1 MPAVT
6 IKDLLES
13 GVHFGH
19 QTRRWNPKMKKYIF
33 EARNGIYIIDLQ
45 KTVVCI
51 NDAYRFVNKV
61 IAKGGEIL
69 FVGTKRQAK
78 EVIAD
83 AAQKTGMYHV
93 SERWLGGMLTNLK
106 TIRTS
111 VKRLLELEQLDESGT
126 LAKLPK
132 KEAASIRRET
142 AKLHRNLDGIKTMD
156 KVPDVVFIVD
166 PKKEHIAV
174 AEAKK
179 LGIPIVGLIDTNCDP
194 DTVDFVIPGNDDAIR
209 SIRVVANRIIEAVM
223 DGKGQYV
230 KEEPEEDTDF
240 DQSPPELGPV
250 KAKKS
255 NAKETKT
262 KKAVKT
268 DTKTKKPVTVPKA
281 KKTED
286 KPKSAKEAKIS
297 EDKPKP
303 VKEVKRSE
311 DKKEIKKTEKKSE
324 DKS

>member
-45 KTVVCI
+45 KTVACI
-51 NDAYRFVNKV
+51 NDAYRFVNNT
-61 IAKGGEIL
+61 IAKGGSIL

-142 AKLHRNLDGIKTMD
+142 AKLHRNLDGIKTMER
-156 KVPDVVFIVD
+156 VPDVVLVVD

-209 SIRVVANRIIEAVM
+209 SIRVVVNRIVEAVM

-240 DQSPPELGPV
+240 EESPPELGPV

-255 NAKETKT
+255 TAKETKA
-262 KKAVKT
+262 KKAVKGEKT
-268 DTKTKKPVTVPKA
+268 DKVESKPKKASTAPKA
-281 KKTED
+281 KK
-286 KPKSAKEAKIS
+286 S

-303 VKEVKRSE
+303 
-311 DKKEIKKTEKKSE
+311 KKEAKKSE
-324 DKS
+324 DKTAKESKKADKKSEDK